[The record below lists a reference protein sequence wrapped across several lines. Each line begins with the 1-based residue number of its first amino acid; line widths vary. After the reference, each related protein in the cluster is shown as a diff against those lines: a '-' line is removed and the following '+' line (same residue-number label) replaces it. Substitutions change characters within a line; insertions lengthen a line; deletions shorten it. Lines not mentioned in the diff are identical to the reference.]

1 MAFHRAIAFGDNQ
14 IVRLPHSANDQS

>member
-1 MAFHRAIAFGDNQ
+1 LAFHRAIAFGDNQ